1 MVKIKRVGL
10 LDNGDL
16 IKWSVE
22 RISFQVNMLLEVI
35 DNKNDTMYL
44 ELAQAKL
51 SIICDPSMQR
61 TDECKHALLF
71 SRVIQVV

>member
-1 MVKIKRVGL
+1 MIKIKRVGL
-10 LDNGDL
+10 IDNGDF

-35 DNKNDTMYL
+35 DNKNDTVYL
-44 ELAQAKL
+44 ELAQGRL
-51 SIICDPSMQR
+51 SIICDPCMQR

-71 SRVIQVV
+71 SRIIQVV